1 VNPPESLLRN
11 LPLPK
16 QVFVIFLSL
25 ISAFATDRAWD
36 WWQDRQEER
45 EVLSGLLDE
54 FQGYRSDLESRR
66 AHWDSIRVGMEIL
79 FADPDPR
86 GDLTAAQVRDAVRS
100 LVYSST
106 YAPGSGV
113 RDALIAAGRLEVV
126 RDRDL
131 RRRLVAWDAVLGE
144 VQDNEVVGRELILRE
159 IVPLLAGRGVP
170 VGTLESGTAT
180 SGLTPAE
187 EAAAWIRVAADP
199 QFLALAGVRHAW
211 LTSSIDEYGEAVLF
225 VDALL
230 ERIQPGALQ
239 STGPSADTRSAP

>member
-1 VNPPESLLRN
+1 MNPPEFLLRN

-79 FADPDPR
+79 FSDPEQ
-86 GDLTAAQVRDAVRS
+86 GTDLTGAQVRDAARS

-126 RDRDL
+126 QDRDL

-144 VQDNEVVGRELILRE
+144 VQDNEVVARELILRE
-159 IVPLLAGRGVP
+159 IVPFLAERGTP
-170 VGTLESGTAT
+170 VGTLESTTAS
-180 SGLTPAE
+180 SGLTPGA
-187 EAAAWIRVAADP
+187 EAAAWTRVASDP

-211 LTSSIDEYGEAVLF
+211 LVSSIEEYGEAVLF
-225 VDALL
+225 VEALL
-230 ERIQPGALQ
+230 ERIRPGG
-239 STGPSADTRSAP
+239 SRSPGPSTAAGSTR